1 MEQKKKKHKVG
12 KSILII
18 LLSVILLGVIAVLC
32 LQFTGVYDFR
42 KVLDKDRISNI
53 IENGLSGEPEIIYQ
67 ENAIADINKLFL
79 DYYKAMVDCDQDT
92 LKASVTDS
100 SIYDDMTGTMQ
111 KAMLY
116 VGYDN
121 IDCYTVPGGSAQE
134 YVVYVICNLT
144 IAGVNSKPLDITS
157 YYVVKTDDG
166 YKIDNGVLNVEVT
179 DFMSQTNADESI
191 QALYQLVMEDTNYCI
206 ENDQTFAD
214 FYSEIN
220 SYN

>member
-1 MEQKKKKHKVG
+1 
-12 KSILII
+12 
-18 LLSVILLGVIAVLC
+18 
-32 LQFTGVYDFR
+32 
-42 KVLDKDRISNI
+42 
-53 IENGLSGEPEIIYQ
+53 
-67 ENAIADINKLFL
+67 
-79 DYYKAMVDCDQDT
+79 MVDCDQDT
-92 LKASVTDS
+92 LKASVTDG

-121 IDCYTVPGGSAQE
+121 IDCYTVPGVAAQE
-134 YVVYVICNLT
+134 YVVYVMCNLT
-144 IAGVNSKPLDITS
+144 IAGVNSRPLDIAS

>member
-1 MEQKKKKHKVG
+1 MDEKKKKHSVG
-12 KSILII
+12 KIILII

-32 LQFTGVYDFR
+32 LQFTGVYDF
-42 KVLDKDRISNI
+42 KQVVDKEKISDI
-53 IENGLSGEPEIIYQ
+53 IENGFSGEPEIIYQ
-67 ENAIADINKLFL
+67 ENAIADINKLFM
-79 DYYKAMVDCDQDT
+79 DYYQAMVDCNQDT

-116 VGYDN
+116 VDYDN
-121 IDCYTVPGGSAQE
+121 INCYTVPGVAAQE
-134 YVVYVICNLT
+134 FVVYVMCNLT
-144 IAGVNSKPLDITS
+144 IAGVNSRPLDISS
-157 YYVVKTDDG
+157 YYVVKTDEG
-166 YKIDNGVLNVEVT
+166 YKIDNGVHTSAVT
-179 DFMSQTNADESI
+179 ELMSETNADASI

-220 SYN
+220 SFN